1 MYLFHSSAEKMLML
15 GDFDLNSVQRYTDS
29 LKDIFKL
36 TMLDQEIIFRNQVH
50 ELHRLYSVQKTLMKD
65 LHLQEHETYNLWKE
79 NDQSWSQETRLPA
92 DSIPMLGS
100 RVSSS
105 QKLLGEWKG
114 NNYHKFQRGPFGL
127 QLLPDQYTNL
137 GDDNLPNKRKVGDH
151 LKEAIYV
158 NSQQDADFSDPLDLR
173 LSLSLGVATG
183 KKEDTRRSWY
193 GKNSNT
199 FPRIVIDLEESN
211 ERTSDE
217 EAKHPPSDFV
227 AKVADSGG
235 KHDSEVTVI
244 SNPVTSR
251 SMKKELCC
259 GIAESSSF
267 VMDSKCCIDWSCSD
281 QGSKRLDNMAHEN
294 FLARKQQFKSYGVRH
309 LDLNEV
315 QLGDSSCHLNDAIAA
330 HPSTTSLSGGFSEL
344 VSRSRKTLCPT
355 AFGIKEIKF
364 SNNNFEMLQQEDGVK
379 LALMNSNSKDRRKDV
394 QVRNSELNGKNEC
407 ETSFVGL
414 ACISSTQ
421 TNLSQEH
428 GSHHSN
434 TQNGRDVLMPELQT
448 DPAHGLNTAR
458 AVAMQVNCK
467 KTEKGGTLLCSDKTQ
482 IIIED
487 EHPDQSPTSGK
498 SSCISDNDS
507 SPVRTMQSRIEPYDS
522 NLPASDQFSGTH
534 ERSQVVETFSSE
546 LDQRSSDSNEMKHE
560 CNNNR
565 EESAEV
571 DDLLRTAAESL
582 IHLSLENP
590 AFHHESS
597 TKTESNE
604 LENEDK
610 GNRRC
615 TSDYFEL
622 MTLQL
627 TESSVDVYSVASK
640 PFEISELEGK
650 DFSIK
655 LRRGRRLKDFQR
667 DILPGLAC
675 LSRHEIREDVNIL
688 EGVLRSRE
696 YKRMRAKMGN
706 GESWCTPMR
715 GKRSRLTY
723 VGRKSFR

>member
-1 MYLFHSSAEKMLML
+1 MLML

-100 RVSSS
+100 RLSSS

-114 NNYHKFQRGPFGL
+114 NNYHKFQQGPFDL
-127 QLLPDQYTNL
+127 QLLSDQYTNL
-137 GDDNLPNKRKVGDH
+137 GDDNLLNKRKVGDH

-158 NSQQDADFSDPLDLR
+158 NSQQYADFSDPLDLR
-173 LSLSLGVATG
+173 LSLSLGVAAG
-183 KKEDTRRSWY
+183 KKEDTRRSCY

-199 FPRIVIDLEESN
+199 CPRIVIDLEEST

-244 SNPVTSR
+244 SNPVISG
-251 SMKKELCC
+251 SMKKELCR

-267 VMDSKCCIDWSCSD
+267 VMDSRCCIDWSCSD

-294 FLARKQQFKSYGVRH
+294 FLTRKQQFKSYGVGH

-344 VSRSRKTLCPT
+344 VSRSQETLCPT
-355 AFGIKEIKF
+355 AFGIKEIKEF

-379 LALMNSNSKDRRKDV
+379 LTLMNSNSKDRIKDV

-458 AVAMQVNCK
+458 AVAMQVNCG
-467 KTEKGGTLLCSDKTQ
+467 KTEKGGTRLCSDKTQ

-487 EHPDQSPTSGK
+487 EHTHQSPISGK

-507 SPVRTMQSRIEPYDS
+507 SPI
-522 NLPASDQFSGTH
+522 SGC
-534 ERSQVVETFSSE
+534 RNFF
-546 LDQRSSDSNEMKHE
+546 K
-560 CNNNR
+560 
-565 EESAEV
+565 
-571 DDLLRTAAESL
+571 
-582 IHLSLENP
+582 
-590 AFHHESS
+590 
-597 TKTESNE
+597 
-604 LENEDK
+604 
-610 GNRRC
+610 
-615 TSDYFEL
+615 
-622 MTLQL
+622 
-627 TESSVDVYSVASK
+627 
-640 PFEISELEGK
+640 
-650 DFSIK
+650 
-655 LRRGRRLKDFQR
+655 
-667 DILPGLAC
+667 
-675 LSRHEIREDVNIL
+675 
-688 EGVLRSRE
+688 
-696 YKRMRAKMGN
+696 
-706 GESWCTPMR
+706 
-715 GKRSRLTY
+715 
-723 VGRKSFR
+723 

>member
-36 TMLDQEIIFRNQVH
+36 TMLDQEIIFRN
-50 ELHRLYSVQKTLMKD
+50 
-65 LHLQEHETYNLWKE
+65 QEHETYNLWKE

-571 DDLLRTAAESL
+571 DDLLQTAAESL

>member
-1 MYLFHSSAEKMLML
+1 MLML

-36 TMLDQEIIFRNQVH
+36 TMLDQEIIFRNQ
-50 ELHRLYSVQKTLMKD
+50 
-65 LHLQEHETYNLWKE
+65 
-79 NDQSWSQETRLPA
+79 
-92 DSIPMLGS
+92 LGS

-114 NNYHKFQRGPFGL
+114 NNYHKFQRGPFDL

-137 GDDNLPNKRKVGDH
+137 SDDNLPNKRKVGDH

-199 FPRIVIDLEESN
+199 CPRIVIDLEESN

-294 FLARKQQFKSYGVRH
+294 FLTRKQQFKSYGVRH

-315 QLGDSSCHLNDAIAA
+315 QLGDCSCHLNDAIAA

-407 ETSFVGL
+407 ETSSVGL
-414 ACISSTQ
+414 ACITSTQ

-571 DDLLRTAAESL
+571 DDLLQTAAESL

-610 GNRRC
+610 GHRRC

-640 PFEISELEGK
+640 PFEVSELEGK

>member
-36 TMLDQEIIFRNQVH
+36 TMLDQEIIFRN
-50 ELHRLYSVQKTLMKD
+50 
-65 LHLQEHETYNLWKE
+65 QEHETYNLWKE

-114 NNYHKFQRGPFGL
+114 NNYHKFQRGPFDL

-379 LALMNSNSKDRRKDV
+379 LALMNSNSKDRRKDG
-394 QVRNSELNGKNEC
+394 QVRNSELNGKNAC

-571 DDLLRTAAESL
+571 DDLLQTAAESL

>member
-1 MYLFHSSAEKMLML
+1 
-15 GDFDLNSVQRYTDS
+15 
-29 LKDIFKL
+29 
-36 TMLDQEIIFRNQVH
+36 
-50 ELHRLYSVQKTLMKD
+50 
-65 LHLQEHETYNLWKE
+65 
-79 NDQSWSQETRLPA
+79 
-92 DSIPMLGS
+92 
-100 RVSSS
+100 
-105 QKLLGEWKG
+105 
-114 NNYHKFQRGPFGL
+114 
-127 QLLPDQYTNL
+127 
-137 GDDNLPNKRKVGDH
+137 
-151 LKEAIYV
+151 
-158 NSQQDADFSDPLDLR
+158 
-173 LSLSLGVATG
+173 
-183 KKEDTRRSWY
+183 
-193 GKNSNT
+193 
-199 FPRIVIDLEESN
+199 
-211 ERTSDE
+211 
-217 EAKHPPSDFV
+217 
-227 AKVADSGG
+227 
-235 KHDSEVTVI
+235 
-244 SNPVTSR
+244 
-251 SMKKELCC
+251 
-259 GIAESSSF
+259 
-267 VMDSKCCIDWSCSD
+267 
-281 QGSKRLDNMAHEN
+281 MAHEN
-294 FLARKQQFKSYGVRH
+294 FLTRKRQFKSYGVGH

-330 HPSTTSLSGGFSEL
+330 HPSTTSSSGGFREL
-344 VSRSRKTLCPT
+344 VSRSQETLCPT
-355 AFGIKEIKF
+355 AFGIKEIKEF
-364 SNNNFEMLQQEDGVK
+364 SNNNFEMLQQDGVK

-394 QVRNSELNGKNEC
+394 QFRNSELNGKNKC

-414 ACISSTQ
+414 ACVSSTQ
-421 TNLSQEH
+421 TNLSHEH

-434 TQNGRDVLMPELQT
+434 TQDGRDVLMPELQT

-458 AVAMQVNCK
+458 AVAMQVNCE
-467 KTEKGGTLLCSDKTQ
+467 KTEKGGTPLCCYKTQ
-482 IIIED
+482 IIIDD
-487 EHPDQSPTSGK
+487 EHPDQSPSGK
-498 SSCISDNDS
+498 SSCISDNDL
-507 SPVRTMQSRIEPYDS
+507 SPVRTMESRIEPYVS

-534 ERSQVVETFSSE
+534 GRSQVVETFSSE

-560 CNNNR
+560 RNNNR

-571 DDLLRTAAESL
+571 DDLLQTAAESL
-582 IHLSLENP
+582 IHLSLESP

-597 TKTESNE
+597 TKMESNE

-610 GNRRC
+610 GYRQC

-640 PFEISELEGK
+640 PFEVGEPEGK

-715 GKRSRLTY
+715 GKRSRLNY